1 MKVRS
6 LFQTVLTLLQ
16 GRTPGQLVIQFTDHC
31 NARCPQC
38 GMRVSNRFP
47 RNRLDLD
54 DVKRMLDAAVQKGIR
69 VVSFTGGEPLLHLD
83 DLVTLI
89 RHAGSAGI
97 DYIRTGTNG
106 HLFARPDRPRFMGQ
120 VRRLAERLADTP
132 IRNFWIS
139 IDSAVPEVHERMR
152 GLPGVIR
159 GIEKALPVFHE
170 HLLFPS
176 ANLGINRNLGGE
188 RTWNARIET
197 GAPDETER
205 FHLAYRQAFGTF
217 YRFVE
222 GLGFTM
228 VNSCYP
234 MSVEPE
240 APATGLSPVYAASS
254 SEEIVRYGDL
264 EKAGLFRALFR
275 TVPEHRGRIR
285 IFSPR
290 TSLRALYRACRG
302 LDPEP
307 YPCRGGLDAFFVDSR
322 DGNTY
327 PCGYRGSESMGRFQD
342 LDVRRL
348 NQDARCTRCDWEC
361 FRDPSEL
368 FGPILQARSTP
379 LALLGRLRR
388 DPGYAAL
395 WREDL
400 TYYLACD
407 LFDGRKPPDYRRLS
421 RFSRSGRP
429 APSPVEARIQVLR
442 AGGEAPT

>member
-1 MKVRS
+1 
-6 LFQTVLTLLQ
+6 
-16 GRTPGQLVIQFTDHC
+16 
-31 NARCPQC
+31 
-38 GMRVSNRFP
+38 MRVSNRFP
-47 RNRLDLD
+47 RKRLELGE
-54 DVKRMLDAAVQKGIR
+54 VKRMVDAAVQKGIR
-69 VVSFTGGEPLLHLD
+69 VVSFTGGEPLLHPD
-83 DLVTLI
+83 DLIALI
-89 RHAGSAGI
+89 HHAGSAGI

-106 HLFARPDRPRFMGQ
+106 HFFARPERPRFMEQ
-120 VRRLAERLADTP
+120 VRRLAERLATTP

-152 GLPGVIR
+152 GLPGVLR
-159 GIEKALPVFHE
+159 GIEKALPVFHD

-188 RTWNARIET
+188 TTWNARIET
-197 GAPDETER
+197 GSPEEIER
-205 FHLAYRQAFGTF
+205 FHLAYRRAFETF

-234 MSVEPE
+234 MSIEPE
-240 APATGLSPVYAASS
+240 APGTGLSAVYAATS
-254 SEEIVRYGDL
+254 SEDIVRYDRL

-327 PCGYRGSESMGRFQD
+327 PCGYRGRENMGRFWD

-348 NQDARCTRCDWEC
+348 QQDAWCTRCDWEC

-368 FGPILQARSTP
+368 FGPILQTRNAP

-400 TYYLACD
+400 AYYLACD
-407 LFDGRKPPDYRRLS
+407 LFDGRKPPDYRRLA
-421 RFSRSGRP
+421 RFSGSEMP
-429 APSPVEARIQVLR
+429 APKPYEVGFQGLG
-442 AGGEAPT
+442 AGSEAPT

>member
-1 MKVRS
+1 
-6 LFQTVLTLLQ
+6 
-16 GRTPGQLVIQFTDHC
+16 
-31 NARCPQC
+31 
-38 GMRVSNRFP
+38 MRASNRFP

-54 DVKRMLDAAVQKGIR
+54 DVKRMLDAAVQQGIR

-106 HLFARPDRPRFMGQ
+106 HTFTHPDRPRFMER
-120 VRRLAERLADTP
+120 VHRLAERLAETP

-139 IDSAVPEVHERMR
+139 IDSAIPEVHERMR

-159 GIEKALPVFHE
+159 GIERALPVFHA
-170 HLLFPS
+170 HHLFPS

-188 RTWNARIET
+188 RTRNARIET
-197 GAPDETER
+197 GSPDETER
-205 FHLAYRQAFGTF
+205 FRAVYREAFGSF

-222 GLGFTM
+222 GMGFTM

-240 APATGLSPVYAASS
+240 NPVKGLSPVYAATSP
-254 SEEIVRYGDL
+254 EDIVRYNEL
-264 EKAGLFRALFR
+264 EKAELFRALFR

-290 TSLRALYRACRG
+290 TSLRSLYRTYRHLEGA
-302 LDPEP
+302 P

-327 PCGYRGSESMGRFQD
+327 PCGYRGSESMGRFWN
-342 LDVRRL
+342 LDVGRIK
-348 NQDARCTRCDWEC
+348 AEAWCTRCDWEC

-368 FGPILQARSTP
+368 FGPILQARSSP
-379 LALLGRLRR
+379 LALVDRLRR
-388 DPGYAAL
+388 DPGFAAL

-400 TYYLACD
+400 SYYRACD

-421 RFSRSGRP
+421 RFSVSRATEPG
-429 APSPVEARIQVLR
+429 PVDVALPGFPT
-442 AGGEAPT
+442 GGEAPT